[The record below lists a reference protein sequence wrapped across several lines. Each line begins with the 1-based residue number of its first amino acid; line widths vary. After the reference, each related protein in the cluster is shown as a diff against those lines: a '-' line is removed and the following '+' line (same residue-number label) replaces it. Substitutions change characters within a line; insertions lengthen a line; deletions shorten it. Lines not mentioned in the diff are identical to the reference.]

1 MIAPNIIWIFSLA
14 AFALIALTI
23 FVVIVLNSRRMDPKF
38 SFLRTFPYEF
48 INERGNEI
56 ILFKPLLYILT
67 GLAFSPLFVI
77 TPLIKEFGSLG
88 FFSVMI
94 SCVFG
99 LAMICNCLLFFF
111 DARYTKTHMV
121 LFTISSCL
129 VFLSNTLTTIYS
141 FVIFKGYKD
150 MASDHLGSLILG
162 IASGVIAIAVLFLIV
177 NPKLKN
183 WAKLEVET
191 DGDQKT
197 YKRGKVFILAFTE
210 WLILLLSVVG
220 EIIFFLTLIK

>member
-1 MIAPNIIWIFSLA
+1 MISPNIIWIFSLS
-14 AFALIALTI
+14 AFAVIALTI
-23 FVVIVLNSRRMDPKF
+23 FIVIILNSRKMDPKF

-48 INERGNEI
+48 LNERGEQI

-67 GLAFSPLFVI
+67 GLAFSPLFII
-77 TPLIKEFGSLG
+77 TPLIQEFGSLG
-88 FFSVMI
+88 FFSILI

-121 LFTISSCL
+121 LFTISSVL

-150 MASDHLGSLILG
+150 MAIAHNGSLILG

-191 DGDQKT
+191 DGETKT

-220 EIIFFLTLIK
+220 ELIFFLTLIK

>member
-23 FVVIVLNSRRMDPKF
+23 FVVIVLNSRRMYPKF

-99 LAMICNCLLFFF
+99 LAMIFNCLLFFF

-150 MASDHLGSLILG
+150 MAIDHTGSLILG